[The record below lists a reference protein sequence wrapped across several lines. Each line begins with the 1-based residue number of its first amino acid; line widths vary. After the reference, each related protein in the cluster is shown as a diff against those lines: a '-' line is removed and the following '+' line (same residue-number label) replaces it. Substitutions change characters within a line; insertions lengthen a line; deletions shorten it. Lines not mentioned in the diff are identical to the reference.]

1 MNVRPL
7 EQLTYADFQKA
18 VKTPFRVWMD
28 GQTSLELQLA
38 EVTTSRMTAPGGA
51 KNSTYENFTLVFQG
65 PAGQVLPQRIYRFE
79 SAALGCFELFIVPSG
94 QDAGGTQYQ
103 ATFNRVLKSN

>member
-18 VKTPFRVWMD
+18 AKTPFRVWMD
-28 GQTSLELQLA
+28 TRDSLVLELA
-38 EVTTSRMTAPGGA
+38 EVTSSRMSAPGGA

-65 PAGQVLPQRIYRFE
+65 PANRVLPQRIYRFE
-79 SAALGCFELFIVPSG
+79 SDALGCFELFIVPSG
-94 QDAGGTQYQ
+94 RDANGIQYQ
-103 ATFNRVLKSN
+103 ATFNRALKPN